1 MESFQIKI
9 LIALVSAHFLGDF
22 VFQTDNDVKRKRS
35 WLVFLKHILFITSLT
50 YVIPGVFHTYVIILI
65 VVISHIIID
74 LFKLKINKDNIWIFI
89 VDQSL
94 HLLILLLISLNYKI
108 FLTEG
113 DGIYWERLFG
123 NNFYMILI
131 IITSLIVLTKVSGIL
146 ISYLIKPLQINFTT
160 NEDKNEKTLPQTGK
174 IIGYLERIIIYIS
187 VLSNVPALIGF
198 LITAKS
204 ILRYSEIKNEN
215 DKLFVEYILIGTL
228 FSFSLGISFSYLSQ
242 KVIEILRVNLW

>member
-22 VFQTDNDVKRKRS
+22 VFQSDNDVKRKRS
-35 WLVFLKHILFITSLT
+35 WLVFLKHIFFITSLT
-50 YVIPGVFHTYVIILI
+50 YVILGVFHNYVIILI
-65 VVISHIIID
+65 IVVSHIIID
-74 LFKLKINKDNIWIFI
+74 LIKLKIKKDNIWLFI

-94 HLLILLLISLNYKI
+94 HLLILLLISLNYKK

-113 DGIYWERLFG
+113 DRVYWEEIFG

-131 IITSLIVLTKVSGIL
+131 LITSIIVLTKVSGIL
-146 ISYLIKPLQINFTT
+146 ISYLIKPLQINVTT
-160 NEDKNEKTLPQTGK
+160 NENKNEKTLPQTGK

-242 KVIEILRVNLW
+242 KVIEILRVNL

>member
-1 MESFQIKI
+1 MESIQIKI
-9 LIALVSAHFLGDF
+9 LIILVSAHFLGDF

-35 WLVFLKHILFITSLT
+35 WLIFLKHIFFIASLT
-50 YVIPGVFHTYVIILI
+50 YLILGVFNSYVIILI

-74 LFKLKINKDNIWIFI
+74 LIKLKIKKDNIWIFI

-94 HLLILLLISLNYKI
+94 HLLILLLISLNYKK

-113 DGIYWERLFG
+113 DEIYWEEIFG

-131 IITSLIVLTKVSGIL
+131 LITSIIVLTKVSGIL
-146 ISYLIKPLQINFTT
+146 ISYLIKPLQINVTT
-160 NEDKNEKTLPQTGK
+160 NENKNEKTLPQTGK

-242 KVIEILRVNLW
+242 KVIEILRVNL

>member
-22 VFQTDNDVKRKRS
+22 VFQTDNDVKRKKS
-35 WLVFLKHILFITSLT
+35 WLVFLKHIFFITSLT
-50 YVIPGVFHTYVIILI
+50 YLILGVFDNYVIILF
-65 VVISHIIID
+65 VVVSHIIID
-74 LFKLKINKDNIWIFI
+74 LIKLKINKDNIWTFV
-89 VDQSL
+89 VDQSM
-94 HLLILLLISLNYKI
+94 HLLTLLLISLNYKI
-108 FLTEG
+108 ILTEG
-113 DGIYWERLFG
+113 DGIYWERPFG

-131 IITSLIVLTKVSGIL
+131 IITSIIVLTKVSGIL
-146 ISYLIKPLQINFTT
+146 ISYLIKPLQINVTT
-160 NEDKNEKTLPQTGK
+160 NENKNEKTLPQTGK

-228 FSFSLGISFSYLSQ
+228 FSFSLGISFSYLFQ
-242 KVIEILRVNLW
+242 KVIEILRVNL

>member
-1 MESFQIKI
+1 MESIQIKI
-9 LIALVSAHFLGDF
+9 LITLVSAHFLGDF

-35 WLVFLKHILFITSLT
+35 WLVFLKHIFFITALT
-50 YVIPGVFHTYVIILI
+50 YGILGVFNNYVIILI

-74 LFKLKINKDNIWIFI
+74 LIKLKIKKDNIWIFI

-94 HLLILLLISLNYKI
+94 HLLILLLISMNYKK
-108 FLTEG
+108 FLTKG
-113 DGIYWERLFG
+113 DGIYWEGIFG

-131 IITSLIVLTKVSGIL
+131 LITSIIVLTKVSGIL
-146 ISYLIKPLQINFTT
+146 ISYLIKPLQINVTT
-160 NEDKNEKTLPQTGK
+160 NENKNEKTLPQTGK

-242 KVIEILRVNLW
+242 KVIEILRVNL